1 MVVVCLIL
9 SVETFQ
15 IPNQKSKI
23 SIKGITNIKQLTQ
36 IKQIYIERG
45 WRKFYL
51 GTEPSM
57 REEVLKRGEV
67 KLGFGTEGL
76 DLDEIKFRVAAVLWM
91 DLMNVVDLEAIPIA
105 AIFSDSFFYCF
116 LQFHQNLRK
125 PSLWKLDM
133 PVRVNRIN

>member
-1 MVVVCLIL
+1 
-9 SVETFQ
+9 
-15 IPNQKSKI
+15 
-23 SIKGITNIKQLTQ
+23 
-36 IKQIYIERG
+36 
-45 WRKFYL
+45 
-51 GTEPSM
+51 M

-116 LQFHQNLRK
+116 CNSTK
-125 PSLWKLDM
+125 TS
-133 PVRVNRIN
+133 VNPLYENWICRFE